1 MSTVERIAGAPIS
14 WGVSEVPGWGH
25 QLSPER
31 VLAEMRSIGLMATE
45 AGPDGFL
52 PDNSHAL
59 RRQLDDHSLRLVR
72 GFTPLVLHRPGPWRD
87 KLGHVVRRFADSG
100 AEVVVL
106 GAATGLEGYDRRP
119 VLSSGEW
126 DLLLGALDE
135 AVDIASSGG
144 MSAVLHPHVGT
155 VVERPEEIER
165 VLEGASV
172 PLCLDTGH
180 VMAGGGDPVALA
192 RQAPSRIGH
201 VHFKDVHRDLARRV
215 ANGQLAFSDAVR
227 LGIFCVL
234 GEGDVDVAA
243 IVGALEGAAYR
254 GWYVL
259 EQDVMLEGE
268 PSVGCGPQLA
278 VHDSR
283 SYLESLLRV
292 RRLDCS

>member
-31 VLAEMRSIGLMATE
+31 VLAEMHSIGLTATE

-52 PDNSHAL
+52 PEDSQEL
-59 RRQLDDHSLRLVR
+59 RRQLDDHSLRLVG

-87 KLGHVVRRFADSG
+87 KLSHVVRRFADIG
-100 AEVVVL
+100 GEVVVL
-106 GAATGLEGYDRRP
+106 AAATGLEGYDRRP

-126 DLLLGALDE
+126 NMLLGALDE
-135 AVDIASSGG
+135 AVDIASAGG

-201 VHFKDVHRDLARRV
+201 VHFKDVHCDLARRV

-234 GEGDVDVAA
+234 GQGDVDVAA
-243 IVGALEGAAYR
+243 IVGALEGAGYR
-254 GWYVL
+254 GRYVL

-268 PSVGCGPQLA
+268 PPADCGPQLA

-283 SYLESLLRV
+283 SYLENLLA
-292 RRLDCS
+292 STPT

>member
-14 WGVSEVPGWGH
+14 WGVSEVPGWGQ

-59 RRQLDDHSLRLVR
+59 RRQLNDHSLRLVG

-100 AEVVVL
+100 GEVVVL
-106 GAATGLEGYDRRP
+106 AAATGLEGYDRRP

-135 AVDIASSGG
+135 AVDFASAGG

-192 RQAPSRIGH
+192 RQAPARIGH
-201 VHFKDVHRDLARRV
+201 VHFKDVHSDLARRV

-268 PSVGCGPQLA
+268 PSVDCGPQQA

-283 SYLESLLRV
+283 SYLESLLAKTPA
-292 RRLDCS
+292 